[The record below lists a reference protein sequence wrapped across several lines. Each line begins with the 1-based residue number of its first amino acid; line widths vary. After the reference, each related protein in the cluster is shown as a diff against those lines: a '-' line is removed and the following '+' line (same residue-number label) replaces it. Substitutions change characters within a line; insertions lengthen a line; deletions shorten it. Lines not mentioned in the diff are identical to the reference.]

1 MVVEPSDAGRA
12 RAVLGV
18 RGSEVTEAVD
28 PLGVAVSG
36 RFDHGRQLLPRV
48 LDELAAAAVEVRAAD
63 VRVPTLDDVFLSL
76 TGRSL
81 REDAEVAA

>member
-1 MVVEPSDAGRA
+1 VA
-12 RAVLGV
+12 
-18 RGSEVTEAVD
+18 EAVD

-36 RFDHGRQLLPRV
+36 HFDQGRQLLPMLLRE
-48 LDELAAAAVEVRAAD
+48 LDASGIAVRAAE

-81 REDAEVAA
+81 REDVEVAA